1 MIIDYVLFGAIA
13 GDICGSSYEAKFG
26 RTKLYEVVR
35 LVRTGNGFT
44 DDTVCTIGVANAI
57 LKYGNPTPEQFGE
70 CIQEMCKKY
79 PNRGYGGMFRKWID
93 NPVPYGSYG
102 NGSAM
107 RVSPCGY
114 AAKSVEECLELAK
127 NSALCSHNDP
137 EGVKGAQAIA
147 LAIYVMKQK
156 LRTKNSVRDILN
168 KYYPKYASKTLD
180 EIRPEYHFDSTCQGS
195 VPIALL
201 AFLESKDY
209 EDCLKLAISMGG
221 DSDTIAAMAGSI
233 AYAYYEK
240 MPQTIFDQVWDVL
253 DNEMIDIVENFD
265 EVCE

>member
-1 MIIDYVLFGAIA
+1 MMDYVLFGAIA
-13 GDICGSSYEAKFG
+13 GDVCGSSYEAKFG
-26 RTKLYEVVR
+26 RTKLYEAVR

-57 LKYGNPTPEQFGE
+57 LKYKNPTPEQFGE
-70 CIQEMCKKY
+70 CIQEMCKKH

-107 RVSPCGY
+107 RVSPVGFY
-114 AAKSVEECLELAK
+114 AHNVEECLELAK

-147 LAIYVMKQK
+147 LAIYRAKHDSI
-156 LRTKNSVRDILN
+156 TKNQIWYVLDN
-168 KYYPKYASKTLD
+168 YYPEYTEKTLD
-180 EIRPEYHFDSTCQGS
+180 EIRPGYHFDSTCQGS

-201 AFLESKDY
+201 AFLESEDY

-233 AYAYYEK
+233 AYAYYER

-253 DNEMIDIVENFD
+253 PEEMIDIVETFD
-265 EVCE
+265 DVCE

>member
-1 MIIDYVLFGAIA
+1 MMDYVLFGAIA
-13 GDICGSSYEAKFG
+13 GDVCGSSYEAKFR
-26 RTKLYEVVR
+26 RTKLYEAVR
-35 LVRTGNGFT
+35 LVRTGNDFT

-57 LKYGNPTPEQFGE
+57 LKYKNPTPEQFGE
-70 CIQEMCKKY
+70 CIQEMCKKH

-147 LAIYVMKQK
+147 LAIYRAKHDSI
-156 LRTKNSVRDILN
+156 TKNQIWYVLDN
-168 KYYPKYASKTLD
+168 YYPEYTEKTLD
-180 EIRPEYHFDSTCQGS
+180 EIRPGYHFDSTCQGS

-201 AFLESKDY
+201 AFLESEDY

-253 DNEMIDIVENFD
+253 PEEMIDIIETFD
-265 EVCE
+265 DVCE

>member
-1 MIIDYVLFGAIA
+1 MMDYVLFGAIA
-13 GDICGSSYEAKFG
+13 GDVCGSSYEAKFR
-26 RTKLYEVVR
+26 RTKLYEAVR
-35 LVRTGNGFT
+35 LVRTGNNFT

-57 LKYGNPTPEQFGE
+57 LKYKNPTPEQFGE
-70 CIQEMCKKY
+70 CIQEMCKKH

-107 RVSPCGY
+107 RVSPVGFY
-114 AAKSVEECLELAK
+114 AHNVEECLELAK

-156 LRTKNSVRDILN
+156 LRTRSSVRDILN
-168 KYYPKYASKTLD
+168 KYYQEYASKTLD
-180 EIRPEYHFDSTCQGS
+180 EIRPEYRFDSTCQGS

-221 DSDTIAAMAGSI
+221 DSDTIAAMAGGI

-240 MPQTIFDQVWDVL
+240 IPQTIFDQVWDVL

>member
-1 MIIDYVLFGAIA
+1 MMDYVLFGAIA
-13 GDICGSSYEAKFG
+13 GDVCGSSYEAKFG
-26 RTKLYEVVR
+26 RTKLYEAVR
-35 LVRTGNGFT
+35 LVRTGNDFT

-57 LKYGNPTPEQFGE
+57 LKYKNPTPEQFGE
-70 CIQEMCKKY
+70 CIQEMCKKH

-107 RVSPCGY
+107 RVSPVEFY
-114 AAKSVEECLELAK
+114 AHNAKECLELAK

-147 LAIYVMKQK
+147 LAIYRAKHDSI
-156 LRTKNSVRDILN
+156 TKNQIWYVLDN
-168 KYYPKYASKTLD
+168 YYPEYTEKTLD
-180 EIRPEYHFDSTCQGS
+180 EIRPGYHFDSTCQGS

-201 AFLESKDY
+201 AFLESEDY

-253 DNEMIDIVENFD
+253 PEEMIDIIETFD
-265 EVCE
+265 DVCE